1 MDITV
6 LIVFFVILL
15 LLLFL
20 SVKIVPQQ
28 ESWVLERLGKFNR
41 LLNPGLSFIIPFV
54 DVVAYKHSL
63 KEQVLDVNS
72 QSAISNDNVSLKID
86 GVLYIKIMDP
96 AAASYGVSNPYYAVI
111 QLAQTTMRSEIG
123 KLTLEKT
130 FEERDTLNA
139 NIVFAIN
146 SAAKDWGVICMRHE
160 IKDIQ
165 PPENVLQAMELLI
178 AADRQKRASILES
191 EGKRQAKINNA
202 EADKIQQVLE
212 SEGNYTKKINNAKA
226 DYESLVMASEGTA
239 KGINL
244 VAASLSSTN
253 GMDAVMVKLAENYLQ
268 QFGHLA
274 KSNNTMIIPSN
285 VSDVSSVLASALNI
299 YKNISGETKSK

>member
-1 MDITV
+1 MDYVLLACV
-6 LIVFFVILL
+6 LIGFFTLL
-15 LLLFL
+15 LL

-28 ESWVLERLGKFNR
+28 ESWVLERLGKFHSV
-41 LLNPGLSFIIPFV
+41 LKPGLSFVIPFI
-54 DVVAYKHSL
+54 DLVAYKHSL
-63 KEQVLDVNS
+63 KEQVLDVNA

-86 GVLYIKIMDP
+86 GVLYLKIIDP
-96 AAASYGVSNPYYAVI
+96 VAASYGVSNPYYAVT

-130 FEERDTLNA
+130 FEERDSLNA
-139 NIVFAIN
+139 NIVISIN
-146 SAAKDWGVICMRHE
+146 TAAQDWGVTCMRHE

-178 AADRQKRASILES
+178 AADRQKRAAILES

-226 DYESLVMASEGTA
+226 DYESLVMASEATA

-244 VAASLSSTN
+244 VAASLETTK
-253 GMDAVMVKLAENYLQ
+253 GTDAVMVKLAENYLQ

-274 KSNNTMIIPSN
+274 KTNNTMIVPSN
-285 VSDVSSVLASALNI
+285 IGDVSSVLASALGV
-299 YKNISGETKSK
+299 YKNLTKSDK

>member
-1 MDITV
+1 
-6 LIVFFVILL
+6 
-15 LLLFL
+15 
-20 SVKIVPQQ
+20 
-28 ESWVLERLGKFNR
+28 
-41 LLNPGLSFIIPFV
+41 
-54 DVVAYKHSL
+54 
-63 KEQVLDVNS
+63 
-72 QSAISNDNVSLKID
+72 
-86 GVLYIKIMDP
+86 MDP
-96 AAASYGVSNPYYAVI
+96 VAASYGVSNPYYAVI

-130 FEERDTLNA
+130 FEERETLNA
-139 NIVFAIN
+139 NIVFSIN
-146 SAAKDWGVICMRHE
+146 SAAKDWGVVCMRHE

-226 DYESLVMASEGTA
+226 DYESLVMASEATA

-244 VAASLSSTN
+244 VAASLDTAK
-253 GMDAVMVKLAENYLQ
+253 GTDAVMVKLAENYLQ

-274 KSNNTMIIPSN
+274 KTNNTMIIPSN
-285 VSDVSSVLASALNI
+285 VSDVSSVLASALGV
-299 YKNISGETKSK
+299 YKNLTTASKSE

>member
-1 MDITV
+1 M
-6 LIVFFVILL
+6 
-15 LLLFL
+15 FL
-20 SVKIVPQQ
+20 SIKIVPQQ

-41 LLNPGLSFIIPFV
+41 LLNPGLSFIIPFI

-130 FEERDTLNA
+130 FEERDTLNS

-226 DYESLVMASEGTA
+226 DYESLVMASEATA
-239 KGINL
+239 KGIHL
-244 VAASLSSTN
+244 VAESLNTTK

-285 VSDVSSVLASALNI
+285 VSDVSSVLASALSI
-299 YKNISGETKSK
+299 YKNISGETKAK